1 MRPMDTRVETR
12 LAFMKMHGL
21 GNDFVVVDARVRAFD
36 LTDGQIKAIAHRQK
50 GVGFDQLA
58 VITYGTEGSN
68 ADAHL
73 TFYNAD
79 GSTSAACGNATRCI
93 ARHLMD
99 ESGAESLTLT
109 TDRGTLFAREAGNG
123 LVSVNMGHPQLA
135 WHEVPLAHD
144 MDTLELPID
153 GAPTA
158 TGMGNPHCTFF
169 VDDVDSVD
177 LEAFGAAHEHHP
189 LYPERTNVQV
199 AQVIGENHIRMRVW
213 ERGVGTTLASG
224 SSSCATAVAASRRG
238 LTGREVQIDLDGGTL
253 WINWADDGVWMT
265 GETEHVMSGQFTAAF
280 LERHK

>member
-1 MRPMDTRVETR
+1 MRPMDTRVETP

-21 GNDFVVVDARVRAFD
+21 GNDFVVVDARTRAFA
-36 LTDGQIKAIAHRQK
+36 LTKNQITAIAKRQK

-58 VITYGTEGSN
+58 VIGLGKEGSN

-93 ARHLMD
+93 ARHLMN
-99 ESGAESLTLT
+99 ESAAESLTLT
-109 TDRGTLFAREAGNG
+109 TDRGTLFVREAGDG
-123 LVSVNMGHPQLA
+123 LVSVNMGHPQLNWA
-135 WHEVPLAHD
+135 EVPLAHK
-144 MDTLELPID
+144 MDTLELPIE

-169 VDDVDSVD
+169 VDDVQAVD
-177 LEAFGAAHEHHP
+177 LHAFGAAHEHHP

-199 AQVIGENHIRMRVW
+199 AQIVGENHIRMRVW

-224 SSSCATAVAASRRG
+224 SSSCATAVAAARRG

-253 WINWADDGVWMT
+253 WITWAEDGVWMT
-265 GETEHVMSGQFTAAF
+265 GETQHVMSGNFTNEF